1 MKSLLND
8 ENTFLEFT
16 ANELMVSLDEINF
29 ETEFRSISSWSSLNA
44 LIYISSINEKTA
56 VFISSADLAQLIT
69 IRDIHNLILSHSN
82 GTI

>member
-1 MKSLLND
+1 MKSILND

-44 LIYISSINEKTA
+44 LIYISSVNEETA
-56 VFISSADLAQLIT
+56 VFISSADLAQLVS
-69 IRDIHNLILSHSN
+69 IRDLYNLILSRSN

>member
-44 LIYISSINEKTA
+44 LIYISSINEQTA
-56 VFISSADLAQLIT
+56 VFISSADLAQLIS
-69 IRDIHNLILSHSN
+69 IRDIHNLILSRSN
-82 GTI
+82 GSI

>member
-1 MKSLLND
+1 MKSILND

-29 ETEFRSISSWSSLNA
+29 KTEFRSISSWSSLNA
-44 LIYISSINEKTA
+44 LIYISSINEETA
-56 VFISSADLAQLIT
+56 VFISSTDLAQLVSIQ
-69 IRDIHNLILSHSN
+69 DLYNLILSRSN

>member
-1 MKSLLND
+1 MQSILND

-29 ETEFRSISSWSSLNA
+29 ETAFRSISSWSSLNA
-44 LIYISSINEKTA
+44 LIYISSINEETS
-56 VFISSADLAQLIT
+56 VFISSSDLAQLTSIQ
-69 IRDIHNLILSHSN
+69 DIYNLISSRLN

>member
-1 MKSLLND
+1 MISILND

-44 LIYISSINEKTA
+44 LIYISSINEETA
-56 VFISSADLAQLIT
+56 VFISSTDLAQLVC
-69 IRDIHNLILSHSN
+69 IRDIYNLILSRSN

>member
-1 MKSLLND
+1 MKSILNN

-29 ETEFRSISSWSSLNA
+29 ETEFRFISSWSSLNA
-44 LIYISSINEKTA
+44 LIYISSINEETS
-56 VFISSADLAQLIT
+56 VFISSTDLAQLVS
-69 IRDIHNLILSHSN
+69 IRDLYNLILSRSN

>member
-1 MKSLLND
+1 MKSILKD

-44 LIYISSINEKTA
+44 LIYISSVNEETA
-56 VFISSADLAQLIT
+56 VFISSADLAQLVS
-69 IRDIHNLILSHSN
+69 IRDLYNLILSRSN

>member
-1 MKSLLND
+1 MKSILND

>member
-1 MKSLLND
+1 MKSILNN

-44 LIYISSINEKTA
+44 LIYISSINEETA
-56 VFISSADLAQLIT
+56 VFISSADLAQLVC
-69 IRDIHNLILSHSN
+69 IRDIYNLILSRSN

>member
-56 VFISSADLAQLIT
+56 VFISSADLAQLIS

>member
-1 MKSLLND
+1 MKSLLSD

>member
-1 MKSLLND
+1 MKSLLGD
-8 ENTFLEFT
+8 KNTFLEFT

-44 LIYISSINEKTA
+44 LIYISSINEETG
-56 VFISSADLAQLIT
+56 VFISSTDLAQLNSIQ
-69 IRDIHNLILSHSN
+69 DIYNLILSRSN

>member
-1 MKSLLND
+1 MKSILND

-16 ANELMVSLDEINF
+16 AKELMVSLDEINF

-56 VFISSADLAQLIT
+56 VFISSADLAQLIS

>member
-1 MKSLLND
+1 MKSLIND
-8 ENTFLEFT
+8 TNTFLEFT
-16 ANELMVSLDEINF
+16 ANELMVSLTDINF

-56 VFISSADLAQLIT
+56 VFISSADLAQLIS

>member
-1 MKSLLND
+1 MKSILND

-29 ETEFRSISSWSSLNA
+29 KTEFRSISSWSSLNA
-44 LIYISSINEKTA
+44 LIYISSINEETA
-56 VFISSADLAQLIT
+56 VFISSADLAQLVSIQ
-69 IRDIHNLILSHSN
+69 DLYNLILSRSN

>member
-44 LIYISSINEKTA
+44 LIYISSINEATA
-56 VFISSADLAQLIT
+56 VFISSSDLAQLVSLQ
-69 IRDIHNLILSHSN
+69 DIYNLILSRLN

>member
-1 MKSLLND
+1 MKSILKD

-44 LIYISSINEKTA
+44 LIYISSVNEETS
-56 VFISSADLAQLIT
+56 VFISSADLAQLVS
-69 IRDIHNLILSHSN
+69 IRDLYNLILSRSN